1 MNINN
6 IFYLSLIQKKIGKS
20 NGDVRFFSAK
30 SNNDIAKDCEWIR
43 DKPVCNT
50 INPNKYRSLDGSCN
64 NLTEPN
70 YGRAFT
76 PFSRLIEDTEYAPGT
91 ISGPRVARNGSDLPS
106 ARLLSTTGQITY
118 DY

>member
-6 IFYLSLIQKKIGKS
+6 IFYLSLMQKKIGKS
-20 NGDVRFFSAK
+20 DGDVRYFSATTD
-30 SNNDIAKDCEWIR
+30 NDIAKDCEWIQ

-50 INPNKYRSLDGSCN
+50 INPKKYRSLDGSCN
-64 NLTEPN
+64 NLKEPN

-76 PFSRLIEDTEYAPGT
+76 PFSRLIDDTEYAPGT

-118 DY
+118 GY